1 MPCRTPVRSSCG
13 SVPRTRTGCSTP
25 RRSTRSL
32 KRIERSRR
40 IDMRH
45 LLASAGMALLVAT
58 RVVAAQELTIDW
70 SRTAVPGGVVRAGEG
85 PGGAPVLELRA
96 TGSGPTS
103 LHLVTVEHPPVAGP
117 GYGVAGQVRY
127 EGVEGQGYLE
137 MWTVFPDGERF
148 FSRTLAPRGPLAA
161 LHGESSWRRFE
172 LPFVLSGG
180 SQAPSRLEINLV
192 LPGRGTVWLG
202 PMQVQPGA
210 GAAGTMQGG
219 WWSER
224 VGALVGTML
233 GSLLG
238 VVGALIGVLGGRG
251 KARRTVLALLV
262 GVIAVGACLV
272 LVGAAAVAGSQPRS
286 AWYPP
291 PALGRAPPPIA
302 PPLPPAMRPR
312 FPADA

>member
-1 MPCRTPVRSSCG
+1 
-13 SVPRTRTGCSTP
+13 
-25 RRSTRSL
+25 
-32 KRIERSRR
+32 
-40 IDMRH
+40 MRH
-45 LLASAGMALLVAT
+45 VLASVGIALLVPT
-58 RVVAAQELTIDW
+58 RAAVAQEVTIDW

-96 TGSGPTS
+96 AASGPTS

-117 GYGVAGQVRY
+117 GYIVAGQVRY

-137 MWTVFPDGERF
+137 MWTVFPDGQRF
-148 FSRTLAPRGPLAA
+148 FSRTLAPQGPLAT

-172 LPFVLSGG
+172 LPFDLSGA

-202 PMQVQPGA
+202 PMQLQPRA

-238 VVGALIGVLGGRG
+238 AVGALIGVLGGRG
-251 KARRTVLALLV
+251 KARRLVLTLLA
-262 GVIAVGACLV
+262 GVIAVGVCLV
-272 LVGAAAVAGSQPRS
+272 LVGAAAVAGSQPRHV
-286 AWYPP
+286 WYPLL
-291 PALGRAPPPIA
+291 ALGGASALIG
-302 PPLPPAMRPR
+302 LVLLPAMRRR
-312 FPADA
+312 FAADELRRIDALDARARS

>member
-1 MPCRTPVRSSCG
+1 
-13 SVPRTRTGCSTP
+13 
-25 RRSTRSL
+25 
-32 KRIERSRR
+32 
-40 IDMRH
+40 MRH
-45 LLASAGMALLVAT
+45 VLASAGMALLVAT

-70 SRTAVPGGVVRAGEG
+70 SRRVVPGGVVLAGAG
-85 PGGAPVLELRA
+85 PGGATVLELRA
-96 TGSGPTS
+96 TGSRAMS
-103 LHLVTVEHPPVAGP
+103 VHLVAIDHPPVAGP
-117 GYGVAGQVRY
+117 GYVVAGQVRY

-137 MWTVFPDGERF
+137 MWTVFPDGQRF

-172 LPFVLSGG
+172 LPFDLSGA

-202 PMQVQPGA
+202 PIQVQPWA

-272 LVGAAAVAGSQPRS
+272 LVGAAAVAGSQPRHV
-286 AWYPP
+286 WYPLL
-291 PALGRAPPPIA
+291 ALGGASALIG
-302 PPLPPAMRPR
+302 LVLLPAMRRR
-312 FPADA
+312 FAADELRRIDALDARARS

>member
-1 MPCRTPVRSSCG
+1 
-13 SVPRTRTGCSTP
+13 
-25 RRSTRSL
+25 
-32 KRIERSRR
+32 
-40 IDMRH
+40 MRH
-45 LLASAGMALLVAT
+45 VLASAGMALLVAT

-70 SRTAVPGGVVRAGEG
+70 SRRVVPGGVVLAGEG
-85 PGGAPVLELRA
+85 PGGATVLELRA
-96 TGSGPTS
+96 TGSGATS
-103 LHLVTVEHPPVAGP
+103 VHLVTIDHPPVAGP
-117 GYGVAGQVRY
+117 GYVVAGQVRY

-137 MWTVFPDGERF
+137 MWTVFPDGQRF

-161 LHGESSWRRFE
+161 LHGESTWRRFE
-172 LPFVLSGG
+172 LPFDLSGA

-202 PMQVQPGA
+202 PMQVQPWA

-272 LVGAAAVAGSQPRS
+272 LVGAAAVAGSQPRHV
-286 AWYPP
+286 WYPLL
-291 PALGRAPPPIA
+291 ALGGASALIG
-302 PPLPPAMRPR
+302 LVLLPAMRRR
-312 FPADA
+312 FAADELRRIDALDARARS